1 MNAKVVGFGT
11 ESSNDYSNSTIRLMM
26 LEIFVGYGIN
36 CISENLDE
44 NLLPVA
50 GDPFVSFFFSFNPV
64 RVYFQPLNVII

>member
-36 CISENLDE
+36 CISENL
-44 NLLPVA
+44 LPVA